1 MPTKA
6 QVVVKIETELETAKS
21 DLERLEISQIQLT
34 ADRQSLVGKIALL
47 TELLAEPETTGNGKQ
62 DEEKL
67 P

>member
-34 ADRQSLVGKIALL
+34 ADRRSLVGKIALL
-47 TELLAEPETTGNGKQ
+47 TELLEATGNGKQ

>member
-6 QVVVKIETELETAKS
+6 QVVVKIETKLETAKS
-21 DLERLEISQIQLT
+21 DLERLDISQIQLT
-34 ADRQSLVGKIALL
+34 ADRRSLVGKIALL
-47 TELLAEPETTGNGKQ
+47 TELLAEPEATGNGKQ